1 MGGAAILAWLLWR
14 VGSDPFLMALQ
25 RIDAWSLAA
34 ATGIAV
40 VTTVCS
46 AWRWTLV
53 ARGLGVAL
61 PLRSA
66 VAACYR
72 SQFLNV
78 TLPGGVLGD
87 VHRGVRHGREAG
99 DLGRGLR
106 SVVWERASGQ
116 VVQVLLALAVL
127 LLLPSPARIPWQ
139 AAGAVLVAAALALAV
154 VAGLASRGGPTV
166 PARAARTAIADL
178 RTGVLGR
185 HTWPGVVIASTVA
198 VAGHVAT
205 LVIAA
210 RSAGATASLGQLLP
224 LALLILLA
232 MALPLSIAGWGPREG
247 AAAWAFA
254 AAGLGVSQGVAT
266 AVIYGV
272 MVLVAALPGA
282 VLLLVGRLGRRAGA
296 RPRRAV
302 VPGVAT
308 SDVAT
313 HGVPGANGAAHA

>member
-1 MGGAAILAWLLWR
+1 MAGAVILAWLLWR
-14 VGSDPFLMALQ
+14 VGSDPFLVALK
-25 RIDAWSLAA
+25 RIDGWSLAA

-40 VTTVCS
+40 MTTVCS
-46 AWRWTLV
+46 AWRWTLA

-66 VAACYR
+66 VAASYR

-106 SVVWERASGQ
+106 SVAWERASGQ
-116 VVQVLLALAVL
+116 AVQVSLTVAVL
-127 LLLPSPARIPWQ
+127 LLLSAPVRISWQ
-139 AAGAVLVAAALALAV
+139 VAVAVAAAAALTLAL
-154 VAGLASRGGPTV
+154 VAGLASHGGSTA
-166 PARAARTAIADL
+166 PARAARAAIVDL

-185 HTWPGVVIASTVA
+185 HTLPGVVIASTA
-198 VAGHVAT
+198 TLAGYVAT

-210 RSAGATASLGQLLP
+210 RSAGVTATLGQLLP

-232 MALPLSIAGWGPREG
+232 MTIPLSIAGWGPREG
-247 AAAWAFA
+247 VAAWAFA
-254 AAGLGVSQGVAT
+254 AAGLGVDQGVAT

-272 MVLVAALPGA
+272 MVFVAALPGA
-282 VLLLVGRLGRRAGA
+282 ALLLAARLD
-296 RPRRAV
+296 RRAV
-302 VPGVAT
+302 RLPRTETRGVARPI
-308 SDVAT
+308 VAGT
-313 HGVPGANGAAHA
+313 NGAGRA